1 MAETDIGC
9 LAGIPLSKVIGSN
22 TSVFTGSFTKDYHD
36 LQLCDPLHVSRGFV
50 TGNYAAMLANRISHF
65 FDLKG
70 PSTAVDTGC
79 STSLMGL
86 HFACQSLR
94 SGDSDCAIV
103 GGACLNLNPDAFA
116 NLSTLQ

>member
-1 MAETDIGC
+1 VG
-9 LAGIPLSKVIGSN
+9 SK
-22 TSVFTGSFTKDYHD
+22 TSVYSGTFTKDYHD
-36 LQLCDPLHVSRGFV
+36 RLLTDPLRVPRAFV

-86 HFACQSLR
+86 HLACQSLR
-94 SGDSDCAIV
+94 LGESDCAIV
-103 GGACLNLNPDAFA
+103 GGACINMNPDFFA
-116 NLSTLQ
+116 NLSSLG